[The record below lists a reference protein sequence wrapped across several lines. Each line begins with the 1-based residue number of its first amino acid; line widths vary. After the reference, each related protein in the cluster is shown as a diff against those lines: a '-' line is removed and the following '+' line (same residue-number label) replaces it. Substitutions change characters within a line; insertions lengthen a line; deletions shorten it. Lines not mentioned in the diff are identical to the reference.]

1 MTPSFNPLNKEK
13 IMAEN
18 TKGLEGQVKEQKFEE
33 GINEIRDDLV
43 DDDSTLWSTLVDSFG
58 ISENTAEN
66 IITEMISTL
75 EKELS
80 KLDITLTLKEV
91 G

>member
-1 MTPSFNPLNKEK
+1 
-13 IMAEN
+13 MAEN